1 MLKHRP
7 PNIMALLVGE
17 KLSHVNNSLVY
28 IFEYLRLAYKDSDYT
43 IVITIL
49 HRLKHVHFGAESYL
63 CDRATNAFVLSSAA
77 IVQAISIASSALTRG
92 PQRF

>member
-7 PNIMALLVGE
+7 PIIMALLVGE

-43 IVITIL
+43 IIITIL
-49 HRLKHVHFGAESYL
+49 H
-63 CDRATNAFVLSSAA
+63 
-77 IVQAISIASSALTRG
+77 
-92 PQRF
+92 